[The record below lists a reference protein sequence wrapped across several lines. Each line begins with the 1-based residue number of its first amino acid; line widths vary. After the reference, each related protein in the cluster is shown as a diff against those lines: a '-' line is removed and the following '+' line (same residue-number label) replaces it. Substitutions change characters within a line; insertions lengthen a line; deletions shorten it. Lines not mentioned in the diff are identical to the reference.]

1 MLARLILALCVSSMT
16 FAVIASEHNYVI
28 KFSEDGLLYYNGGL
42 NDLKATNPKLTKNH
56 KKFNARSPASKA
68 YSTHLK
74 TVKQSRME
82 EIRTALGNNKRE
94 TYHYKAMYHGVMMRL
109 TEEEAAK
116 IKDLPNIKSVAKE
129 PVYELDTERGPRWI
143 KAHEIWEGTAVPT
156 NAFPGEGAGIV
167 VGVLD
172 TGINTDHP
180 SFAEVGPVDGYVHVN
195 PLGDGNFV
203 GHCVGGDNDGIPVPN
218 VEVPCNNKLIGA
230 WGLEPGDTAA
240 PEDSNGHGSHTASTA
255 AGNHWAGPFFAVLI
269 NDDPNTP
276 QDDTVI
282 NENVGIDQVSGVAPH
297 ANIIAYDVC
306 NASCASTSAGI
317 DRAILDGVDVI
328 NFSISGVGS
337 PWQNN
342 DRLFLDAVNADIF
355 VAASAGNTRQNN
367 PNPIAD
373 VNHDGPWVMTVANS
387 THDRDGT
394 RSAGNFSGGDSSL
407 IDINGQSITTGFGPA
422 PIVYAGDF
430 VNPGETEPEQCLS
443 PFPENTWT
451 NGEIVVCDR
460 GAIAR
465 VGKGANVLAGGAGG
479 MILANIDGGATTVVA
494 DFHVL
499 PSVHVNATD
508 GNALRAW
515 LASGTNH
522 TAEIIDTSNPNGN
535 PGNADVLS
543 GGSLRGPN
551 LDFDVTKPSI
561 TAPGTIISAAFNDST
576 LTPNGSHELGIISG
590 TSMSGPHLAG
600 SGALMKAT
608 HPNWTVQEIKSAI
621 MMSADRSGRK
631 EDNMTPTDP
640 DDVGSGRVDLSKAAM
655 VGLVMD
661 ETFDNFLAAD
671 PATGGDP
678 RTLNIPSVRNST
690 CGASCSW
697 TRTLKHKLHTD
708 SNWTLSTETDGTF
721 TLEVSPTTFSM
732 MSNDVIYGDGFDNMP
747 LATATPQEITIT
759 ATGVPTVAE
768 GMAFGYVILS
778 DDSGLTPDL
787 HITVSV
793 NQALPYGGTPPN

>member
-42 NDLKATNPKLTKNH
+42 NDLKATNPKLTNNH

-74 TVKQSRME
+74 SVKQERME

-94 TYHYKAMYHGVMMRL
+94 SYHYKAMYHGVMMRL
-109 TEEEAAK
+109 TEEEAAM

-129 PVYELDTERGPRWI
+129 PVYQLDTERGPRWI
-143 KAHEIWEGTAVPT
+143 KAHEIWEGTAVPS
-156 NAFPGEGAGIV
+156 NAFPGEGAGII

-172 TGINTDHP
+172 TGINSDHP

-195 PLGDGNFV
+195 PFGDGNFV
-203 GHCVGGDNDGIPVPN
+203 GHCIGGDNDGLPAPN
-218 VEVPCNNKLIGA
+218 AEVPCNNKLIGA
-230 WGLEPGDTAA
+230 WGLEAGDTAA
-240 PEDSNGHGSHTASTA
+240 PEDNNSHGTHTASTA
-255 AGNHWAGPFFAVLI
+255 AGNHWDGPFFDANANANIGL
-269 NDDPNTP
+269 
-276 QDDTVI
+276 
-282 NENVGIDQVSGVAPH
+282 DQISGVAPH
-297 ANIIAYDVC
+297 ANVIAYDVC
-306 NASCASTSAGI
+306 NATCASTSAGI

-328 NFSISGVGS
+328 NYSISSGPDAWNQFDS
-337 PWQNN
+337 
-342 DRLFLDAVNADIF
+342 DRSFLDAVNAGIF
-355 VAASAGNTRQNN
+355 VAASAGNTRDNN
-367 PNPIAD
+367 TNPIAD
-373 VNHDGPWVMTVANS
+373 SNHNGPWVMTVAAS

-394 RSAGNFSGGDSSL
+394 RVVGSFSGGDTAAPADLS
-407 IDINGQSITTGFGPA
+407 GQSNTGSFGPQN
-422 PIVYAGDF
+422 IVYAGDF
-430 VNPGETEPEQCLS
+430 VNPGEPEPEQCLN
-443 PFPENTWT
+443 PFPAGTWT
-451 NGEIVVCDR
+451 NNEIVVCDR

-465 VGKGANVLAGGAGG
+465 VAKGANVAAGGAGG
-479 MILANIDGGATTVVA
+479 MILANIDGGATSVVA

-499 PSVHVNATD
+499 PAIHVDAAN
-508 GNALRAW
+508 GNAIKAW
-515 LASGTNH
+515 LASGTSH
-522 TAEIIDTSNPNGN
+522 MGEIINMSATGGN
-535 PGNADVLS
+535 PAVGDVLA
-543 GGSLRGPN
+543 GFSLRGPN
-551 LDFDVTKPSI
+551 LVIDVTKPSI
-561 TAPGTIISAAFNDST
+561 TAPGVSIAAAVANAAG
-576 LTPNGSHELGIISG
+576 TPAGVGELGFISG
-590 TSMSGPHLAG
+590 TSMSGPHVAG

-608 HPNWTVQEIKSAI
+608 HPNWSVSEIKSA
-621 MMSADRSGRK
+621 MQMTADVTGRK
-631 EDNMTPTDP
+631 EDNATPVDH

-655 VGLVMD
+655 AGLVMD
-661 ETFDNFLAAD
+661 ETFDNYLAAN

-678 RTLNIPSVRNST
+678 RTLNVPSVRNST

-708 SNWTLSTETDGTF
+708 SNWTLTTETDGTF

-747 LATATPQEITIT
+747 LATSTPQEITIT

-768 GMAFGYVILS
+768 GMAFGRVILS

-793 NQALPYGGTPPN
+793 NQELPYGGTPPPDS